1 MAKSPW
7 ERFPQKISGDGV
19 PSTPKAGFGKGTT
32 KKRAKLSPAFCKTG
46 SALAFCARICHFV
59 LQGKSAPYHGTDI
72 EQIG

>member
-7 ERFPQKISGDGV
+7 ERFLQKISGDGES
-19 PSTPKAGFGKGTT
+19 STPKAGFGKGTT

-59 LQGKSAPYHGTDI
+59 LQGKSALYQDI
-72 EQIG
+72 FLI